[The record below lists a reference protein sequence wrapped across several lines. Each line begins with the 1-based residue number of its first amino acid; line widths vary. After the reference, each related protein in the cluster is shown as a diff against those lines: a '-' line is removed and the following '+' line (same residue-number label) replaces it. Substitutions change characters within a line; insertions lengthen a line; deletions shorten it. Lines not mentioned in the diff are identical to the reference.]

1 MEDWGRSPG
10 ISQGGS
16 HKDVHRLDHAALAER
31 VEDVMK
37 VLVVDGDAAY
47 RTALETTILGLG
59 HECLTASEG
68 RAGWELL
75 KHFRFDVLIAD
86 CELPLLD
93 GVHLCQ
99 RVRTELESGHL
110 YVILATAP
118 GSWEQ
123 ARESM
128 LAGADDYLVKPI
140 QEDSLAL
147 RLIGAERLIGLHR
160 SIEGANQELRTL
172 ARRDA
177 LTGLGNRRCL
187 TEDLTVMSDRMRRY
201 GHRFSVAL
209 FDIDNFRA
217 FNEMYGH
224 EQGDAALKAISIV
237 LDATSRAG
245 DTCYRYGGEEFLCVY
260 PEQSPE
266 RAHIV
271 VQRLRA
277 RVALLGIPHRRGAA
291 GGVITVSAGIAE
303 MSAETMTAQHA
314 IQAADMA
321 LYQAKKLGRD
331 RTELAVPS
339 PRLPV
344 SAAAMRPAE
353 DVAVSVVLP
362 R

>member
-1 MEDWGRSPG
+1 M
-10 ISQGGS
+10 
-16 HKDVHRLDHAALAER
+16 HRLDHAAPRKR

-47 RTALETTILGLG
+47 RTGLETMISGLG
-59 HECLTASEG
+59 HECMTASEG
-68 RAGWELL
+68 RSGWELL
-75 KHFRFDVLIAD
+75 KQFRFDVLIAD
-86 CELPLLD
+86 WALPLLD

-99 RVRTELESGHL
+99 RVRTEPESGHL
-110 YVILATAP
+110 YVILATAL

-128 LAGADDYLVKPI
+128 LAGADDYLVKPM

-147 RLIGAERLIGLHR
+147 RLIRADRLMGLHR
-160 SIEGANQELRTL
+160 SLEGANQELRTL

-187 TEDLTVMSDRMRRY
+187 TEDLTEMRDRMRRY

-217 FNEMYGH
+217 FNELYGH
-224 EQGDAALKAISIV
+224 EQGDAALKAIATV

-277 RVALLGIPHRRGAA
+277 RVSLLAIPHLRSAV
-291 GGVITVSAGIAE
+291 GGVVTVSAGIAE

-339 PRLPV
+339 ARLPV
-344 SAAAMRPAE
+344 SAGAMRTGE